1 MKSLITKKKAAI
13 ISFAAIAI
21 LAICGIVGLTMF
33 KNKTPDILLTKTT
46 YHHPYKE
53 VVKIE
58 EDGKIYKSKIV
69 DELTADG
76 APQDDFTYTETVSN
90 DDLKEITNI
99 IDQMKAEER
108 KTANLSDS
116 YGIAVNLG
124 EDALYGCEYF
134 AQDEVDKLNS
144 IIEKYN

>member
-1 MKSLITKKKAAI
+1 MKGLIIKKKTII
-13 ISFAAIAI
+13 ISLVI
-21 LAICGIVGLTMF
+21 LAVLAVYGVVGLTML
-33 KNKTPDILLTKTT
+33 NGKTSNILLTKTT

-53 VVKIE
+53 AIKIE

-76 APQDDFTYTETVSN
+76 APKDDFAYTGTASD

-99 IDQMKAEER
+99 IDRMKAEEK
-108 KTANLSDS
+108 KTENLSNS

-124 EDALYGCEYF
+124 EDALHGCEYF

>member
-1 MKSLITKKKAAI
+1 MKSLIMKKKAII
-13 ISFAAIAI
+13 ISLVV
-21 LAICGIVGLTMF
+21 LAVLAVCGAVGLMML
-33 KNKTPDILLTKTT
+33 KDKTPNILLTKTT

-76 APQDDFTYTETVSN
+76 APKDDFTYTGTVSD
-90 DDLKEITNI
+90 DDLKEITNT
-99 IDQMKAEER
+99 IDQMKTEKK
-108 KTANLSDS
+108 KTENLSDS

>member
-1 MKSLITKKKAAI
+1 MKGLIIKKKTII
-13 ISFAAIAI
+13 ISLVI
-21 LAICGIVGLTMF
+21 LAVLAVYGVVGLTML
-33 KNKTPDILLTKTT
+33 NGKTSNILLTKTT

-53 VVKIE
+53 AIKIE

-76 APQDDFTYTETVSN
+76 APKDYFTYTGTVSN

-99 IDQMKAEER
+99 IDRMKAEEK
-108 KTANLSDS
+108 KTENLSDS

-124 EDALYGCEYF
+124 EDALHGCEYF

>member
-1 MKSLITKKKAAI
+1 MKGLIIKKKTII
-13 ISFAAIAI
+13 ISLVI
-21 LAICGIVGLTMF
+21 LAVLAVYGVVGLTML
-33 KNKTPDILLTKTT
+33 NGKTSNILLTKTT

-76 APQDDFTYTETVSN
+76 APKDDFTYTGTVSN

-99 IDQMKAEER
+99 IDRMKAEEK
-108 KTANLSDS
+108 KTENLSNS

>member
-1 MKSLITKKKAAI
+1 MKGLIVKKKVMI
-13 ISFAAIAI
+13 ISLVVLAA
-21 LAICGIVGLTMF
+21 LAVCGVVGLMMF
-33 KNKTPDILLTKTT
+33 KDKTPNILLTKTT
-46 YHHPYKE
+46 YHYPYKE

-76 APQDDFTYTETVSN
+76 ALRDDFTYTGTVSD

-99 IDQMKAEER
+99 IDRMKAEEK
-108 KTANLSDS
+108 KTENLSDS

-124 EDALYGCEYF
+124 EDALHGCEYF

>member
-1 MKSLITKKKAAI
+1 MKGLIVKKKVMI
-13 ISFAAIAI
+13 ISLVVLAA
-21 LAICGIVGLTMF
+21 LAVCGVVGLMMF
-33 KNKTPDILLTKTT
+33 KDKTPNILLTKTT
-46 YHHPYKE
+46 YHYPYKE

-76 APQDDFTYTETVSN
+76 APKDDFTYTGTASD

-99 IDQMKAEER
+99 IDRMKAEEK
-108 KTANLSDS
+108 KTENLSDS

-124 EDALYGCEYF
+124 EDALHGCEYF